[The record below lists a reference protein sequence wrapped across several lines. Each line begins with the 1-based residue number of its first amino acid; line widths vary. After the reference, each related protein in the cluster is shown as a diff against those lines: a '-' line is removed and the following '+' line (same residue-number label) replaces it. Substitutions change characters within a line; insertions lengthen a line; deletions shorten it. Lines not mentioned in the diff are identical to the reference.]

1 MKEIDQMSTTHWLM
15 LIVVFIPSFVLLIW
29 KIVDWF
35 TDRYGP
41 MSEWRAWLKDND
53 VDPLDYDEGDHCD

>member
-29 KIVDWF
+29 KIVDRLA
-35 TDRYGP
+35 DRYGP
-41 MSEWRAWLKDND
+41 MSEWRAWIKDNGAEE
-53 VDPLDYDEGDHCD
+53 LDYEESDLND